1 MNFIYVP
8 RHVWMSRNV
17 TRQID
22 QDVLSGRAG
31 SNHNNVHNIKL
42 VQTRFLDI
50 SSDNVIIV

>member
-1 MNFIYVP
+1 MNFISVP